1 MLVISAET
9 NTLVIINLTY
19 GIPLNYHILFEGHII
34 KKFNFI
40 FRAVTEKSGQ
50 FYTSQKKLGN
60 IANNKYFVQGSLM
73 MFGRGKIKSGEY
85 VFVSQKYDRFN
96 RVIIGRINATNNPRI
111 HVQGFYVI
119 PTGLINKVMS
129 GQGERRLKEVL
140 SNPDPNNCIF
150 MLIDTVE
157 TGTFNE
163 EVDENTSKIAWI
175 NEERY
180 HVLDGWVKEN
190 LPEMFANVLRARTQE
205 DRAQARAILLEK
217 MNSLYE
223 RDLKDHLY
231 AVARS
236 TRIL

>member
-1 MLVISAET
+1 
-9 NTLVIINLTY
+9 
-19 GIPLNYHILFEGHII
+19 
-34 KKFNFI
+34 
-40 FRAVTEKSGQ
+40 
-50 FYTSQKKLGN
+50 
-60 IANNKYFVQGSLM
+60 M

-96 RVIIGRINATNNPRI
+96 RLIIGRINATNNPRI

-119 PTGLINKVMS
+119 PTGLINKVLS
-129 GQGERRLKEVL
+129 GQGEGRLKEVL

-205 DRAQARAILLEK
+205 DRGQARAILLEK